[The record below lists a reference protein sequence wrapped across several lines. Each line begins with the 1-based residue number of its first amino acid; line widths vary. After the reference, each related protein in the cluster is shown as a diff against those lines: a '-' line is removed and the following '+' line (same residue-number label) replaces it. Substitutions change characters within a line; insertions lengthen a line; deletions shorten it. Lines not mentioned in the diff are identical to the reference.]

1 MAEIRRFHYI
11 RQVTFPYRG
20 PDAPQRPHRRELH
33 GEVVEDPWFW
43 MRDHDDQQLLR
54 HLEAER
60 RFHDDSVRPLDG
72 LRADIAAR
80 LHRRVAREDHE
91 CPWTQGGLTYQ
102 RVYPEGAQYPQWVRW
117 RDDPATAR
125 TVLDLGV
132 VAGDAPYAE
141 TGLVE
146 PSDDGRVIA
155 YSVDLTGDEV
165 YELRFRDVESGSDLP
180 DRVPHTYYGGAFTSD
195 GGAFYYTVHDDTY
208 RPYQVWRHRLGEAV
222 DTDELVLEE
231 ADRRFELDLRRTRS
245 GDVVLVSASS
255 RRTRQEWALDAHDP
269 RAVPRPVRDRVDGVE
284 DHVEHQ
290 RTPGGGR
297 WLVVTNER
305 SREFS
310 LVACE
315 LAGWT
320 AGAPVWT
327 EPHPAREGHRL
338 ASCDAFAGHVV
349 LGWRADARPH
359 LEVWRSGG
367 PSAAAGGSPALVLR
381 SPGAG
386 TLRPGPNGE
395 YDADGLVVERTSLVD
410 PSVWSSVPFAGG
422 PERLVHETVAPGH
435 DAARYVTERTTLT
448 ARDGTEVPVTM
459 ARAVDTPLDGSAPGV
474 IWAYG
479 AYESCDWPEFDP
491 VLPEWL
497 DRGVVYV
504 HAHVRG
510 GGEGG
515 RTWWEQGRMEA
526 KTTTF
531 TDLVDVADG
540 LAARGLV
547 APDRIATRGL
557 SAGGLLQGAV
567 FTTRPDRWRVV
578 VAEVPFV
585 DCVNSMLDDSVPL
598 TVGEWEEWGDPHRP
612 EDYRWMRAYTPYE
625 NLPEPPW
632 PDLLVTGALHD
643 PRVLVHEPAKWVA
656 RLRSVHTGD
665 SRLLFR
671 AETGPGAHG
680 GPSGRFAHL
689 DYEAEV
695 MAFVLDA
702 LDHPTRPRGG

>member
-1 MAEIRRFHYI
+1 M
-11 RQVTFPYRG
+11 TFSYRG
-20 PDAPQRPHRRELH
+20 PTAPREVHTRELH

-43 MRDHDDQQLLR
+43 MRDHRDLR
-54 HLEAER
+54 FLAHLAAER
-60 RFHDDSVRPLDG
+60 DFYEAAVQPLAG
-72 LRADIAAR
+72 LRSDIAAR
-80 LHRRVAREDHE
+80 LRGRVAAEERD
-91 CPWTQGGLTYQ
+91 CPWTRGGLTHQ
-102 RVYPEGAQYPQWVRW
+102 RVYPEGAQYPRWLRW
-117 RDDPATAR
+117 RDDPAAAT
-125 TVLDLGV
+125 TVLDLGEV
-132 VAGDAPYAE
+132 VGDATYAE
-141 TGLVE
+141 TGLVV

-155 YSVDLTGDEV
+155 YSVDATGDEV
-165 YELRFRDVESGSDLP
+165 YELRFRDVDTGTDLP
-180 DRVPHTYYGGAFTSD
+180 DRVHRTYYGGAFTAD
-195 GGAFYYTVHDDTY
+195 GSAFYYTVHDAAY
-208 RPYQVWRHRLGEAV
+208 RPYQVWRHRLGSPV
-222 DTDELVLEE
+222 TTDELVLEE
-231 ADRRFELDLRRTRS
+231 VDRRFELDLRRTRS
-245 GDVVLVSASS
+245 GDVVLVSATS
-255 RRTRQEWALDAHDP
+255 RSTRQEWALDAHDP
-269 RAVPRPVRDRVDGVE
+269 GAVPVTVRDRVAGVE

-290 RTPGGGR
+290 RTADGGR

-305 SREFS
+305 CAEFS
-310 LVACE
+310 LLACDLE
-315 LAGWT
+315 TWEAGES
-320 AGAPVWT
+320 VWT
-327 EPHPAREGHRL
+327 EPHPGREGHRL
-338 ASCDAFAGHVV
+338 ASCDAFASHLV
-349 LGWRADARPH
+349 LGWRTDARPL
-359 LEVWRSGG
+359 LEVWE
-367 PSAAAGGSPALVLR
+367 SARAAGAGIGVPALVLG

-386 TLRPGPNGE
+386 TVRLGPNAD
-395 YDADGLVVERTSLVD
+395 YDTDGLVVETTSLVD
-410 PSVWSSVPFAGG
+410 PSVWTSIPFSRGE
-422 PERLVHETVAPGH
+422 ERVVHEASAPGH
-435 DAARYVTERTTLT
+435 DAGRYVTERVTIT
-448 ARDGTEVPVTM
+448 ARDGTEVPVTL
-459 ARAVDTPLDGSAPGV
+459 ARATRTALDGSAPALV
-474 IWAYG
+474 WAYG

-497 DRGVVYV
+497 DRGVVHV

-526 KTTTF
+526 KATTF

-540 LAARGLV
+540 LADRGLV

-585 DCVNSMLDDSVPL
+585 DCVNSMLDDTVPL
-598 TVGEWEEWGDPHRP
+598 TVNEWEEWGDPRRA
-612 EDYRWMRAYTPYE
+612 DAYRWMRAYTPYE

-671 AETGPGAHG
+671 AESGPGAHG

-702 LDHPTRPRGG
+702 LG